1 MAVYTKIEKKD
12 LQNLLKNYNLG
23 NLEKYEEIQEG
34 VENSNF
40 KVFTSKNIYI
50 LTIFEKRV
58 NREELPFFIK
68 LMNHLVKNGFQCPES
83 IANNKDEFISFL
95 KEKPCTIVTFIEGN
109 WIRNIKNTH
118 CQQLGRN
125 LAKMHSI
132 TSSFSL
138 NRENNIG
145 YKNWKKLFE
154 NFNSQKKEL
163 YKDIYDI
170 ISDELIFLTANWPT
184 NLPQGIIHADLFQDN
199 VFFKDDQFTGII
211 DFYFACKDFYAY
223 ELAVCLNAWCFEKD
237 QSFNTTKA
245 SLILN
250 EYQNKRPLS
259 DEEMKSFPILSRG
272 AALRFLLTRLNDLIF
287 HSSEALVNPK
297 DPNEYLKILHFH
309 QQIKS
314 INEYGLIKK

>member
-1 MAVYTKIEKKD
+1 MHQITK
-12 LQNLLKNYNLG
+12 
-23 NLEKYEEIQEG
+23 
-34 VENSNF
+34 NF
-40 KVFTSKNIYI
+40 KLKRENDLSVKSWRKLFNSIKDKCANIHEDLPKLIEENLNDVEKNWP
-50 LTIFEKRV
+50 K
-58 NREELPFFIK
+58 ELPK
-68 LMNHLVKNGFQCPES
+68 
-83 IANNKDEFISFL
+83 
-95 KEKPCTIVTFIEGN
+95 
-109 WIRNIKNTH
+109 
-118 CQQLGRN
+118 
-125 LAKMHSI
+125 
-132 TSSFSL
+132 
-138 NRENNIG
+138 
-145 YKNWKKLFE
+145 
-154 NFNSQKKEL
+154 
-163 YKDIYDI
+163 
-170 ISDELIFLTANWPT
+170 
-184 NLPQGIIHADLFQDN
+184 GIIHADLFQDN